1 MVMARARHYTP
12 DDYTK
17 DGVLKVTPLL
27 WLIIMYLSR
36 HILIL
41 LLGGLSQF
49 MGSRKG
55 IDTSGLAALYSSP
68 VFVVASIPAVAVLA
82 VHFRRISTAP
92 PVIRTL
98 WGKGRWLLGAAAALD
113 ASILLSHWWLGSLA
127 INEFQIAGLFIDSY
141 IITYLMRS
149 NRAKD
154 IFEDFPAAE

>member
-1 MVMARARHYTP
+1 MAQRLLYTP

-27 WLIIMYLSR
+27 WLIIIYLSR

-41 LLGGLSQF
+41 MMGGLSQF

-68 VFVVASIPAVAVLA
+68 AFVVASIPAIAVLA
-82 VHFRRISTAP
+82 VHFRRISTARP
-92 PVIRTL
+92 MFRIL

-113 ASILLSHWWLGSLA
+113 ASILMSHWWLGSLA
-127 INEFQIAGLFIDSY
+127 INEFQVAGLFVDSY

-149 NRAKD
+149 KRARD
-154 IFEDFPAAE
+154 IFEDFPVAD